1 MTNVFKVKSRFAS
14 LVEEEEIEEKN
25 KNNKEKINKNES
37 LEKNERLTSN
47 TKYDNK
53 KRQEYS
59 SSSNNTNNNNN
70 NNNKFIDEKGKKVKE
85 EQKKIVINDCNFPV
99 LSNEKISEKINEN
112 VSEKLNFIDKVKTEM
127 KVEEEI
133 LNEEYIPPGYLV
145 IKRDKNTNKIIR
157 KYGEMPDYF
166 NKKEIT
172 PSEIIDKLVYL
183 YEKRKEEYIT
193 LWGEEEYEK
202 MFLFNNY
209 DYHYFDKLDLQY
221 EEELK
226 KINYDE
232 EKLFNDNNG
241 YYNDHYYN
249 NKYDD

>member
-1 MTNVFKVKSRFAS
+1 MTNVFKVKSRFSS
-14 LVEEEEIEEKN
+14 LMEQQEVEEKN
-25 KNNKEKINKNES
+25 KNNKEKTDKRDS
-37 LEKNERLTSN
+37 LEKNERVTSN
-47 TKYDNK
+47 TKYDDNK

-59 SSSNNTNNNNN
+59 NNNNNN
-70 NNNKFIDEKGKKVKE
+70 NNNKFIDEKEKKVKE
-85 EQKKIVINDCNFPV
+85 EQKKIIINDCNFPI
-99 LSNEKISEKINEN
+99 LSNEKISEKTSEN
-112 VSEKLNFIDKVKTEM
+112 VSGKLNFIDKVKTEI

-145 IKRDKNTNKIIR
+145 IKRDRNTNKIIR
-157 KYGEMPDYF
+157 KYGEIPDYF

-193 LWGEEEYEK
+193 LWGEEEYER

-226 KINYDE
+226 KLNYE
-232 EKLFNDNNG
+232 EQKFFNDNND
-241 YYNDHYYN
+241 YYNDDYYN
-249 NKYDD
+249 NKYYD

>member
-1 MTNVFKVKSRFAS
+1 MNETTNETTN
-14 LVEEEEIEEKN
+14 EE
-25 KNNKEKINKNES
+25 
-37 LEKNERLTSN
+37 TSK
-47 TKYDNK
+47 T
-53 KRQEYS
+53 
-59 SSSNNTNNNNN
+59 
-70 NNNKFIDEKGKKVKE
+70 
-85 EQKKIVINDCNFPV
+85 
-99 LSNEKISEKINEN
+99 
-112 VSEKLNFIDKVKTEM
+112 LNFIDKVKTVV
-127 KVEEEI
+127 KYQEEL

-145 IKRDKNTNKIIR
+145 LKRDKKTNKITR
-157 KYGEMPDYF
+157 KYGEMQNYF
-166 NKKEIT
+166 EEKEIT

-183 YEKRKEEYIT
+183 YEKRKEEYIE

-226 KINYDE
+226 KINYE
-232 EKLFNDNNG
+232 EMKILNDNND

>member
-1 MTNVFKVKSRFAS
+1 MTNTFKTKSRFAS
-14 LVEEEEIEEKN
+14 LVHEENIEKKKKN
-25 KNNKEKINKNES
+25 
-37 LEKNERLTSN
+37 
-47 TKYDNK
+47 NK

-59 SSSNNTNNNNN
+59 STSSS
-70 NNNKFIDEKGKKVKE
+70 NNNKFIDEKDKKVKE
-85 EQKKIVINDCNFPV
+85 EQKKIIINDCNFPT
-99 LSNEKISEKINEN
+99 LTNNKNEKINEN

-157 KYGEMPDYF
+157 KYGEMSDYF

-226 KINYDE
+226 KINYEE

-241 YYNDHYYN
+241 YYNNDYYN

>member
-1 MTNVFKVKSRFAS
+1 MTNIFKVKSRFSS
-14 LVEEEEIEEKN
+14 LMEQQEVEEKN
-25 KNNKEKINKNES
+25 KNNKEKIDKRES
-37 LEKNERLTSN
+37 LEKNERVTSN
-47 TKYDNK
+47 TKYHDNK

-59 SSSNNTNNNNN
+59 SIN
-70 NNNKFIDEKGKKVKE
+70 NNNKFIDEKEKKVKE
-85 EQKKIVINDCNFPV
+85 EQKKIIINDCNFPI
-99 LSNEKISEKINEN
+99 LSNEKINEKTSEN

-127 KVEEEI
+127 KIEEEI

-145 IKRDKNTNKIIR
+145 IKRDRNTNKIIR

-193 LWGEEEYEK
+193 LWGEEEYER

-221 EEELK
+221 EEEMK
-226 KINYDE
+226 KIIYE
-232 EKLFNDNNG
+232 EHKLFNDNNG
-241 YYNDHYYN
+241 YYNDDYYN

>member
-1 MTNVFKVKSRFAS
+1 MTNVFKVKSRFSS
-14 LVEEEEIEEKN
+14 LMEQQEVEEKN
-25 KNNKEKINKNES
+25 KNNKEKTDKRES
-37 LEKNERLTSN
+37 LEKNERVTSN
-47 TKYDNK
+47 TKYDDNK

-59 SSSNNTNNNNN
+59 NNNNNN
-70 NNNKFIDEKGKKVKE
+70 NNNKFIDEKEKKVKE
-85 EQKKIVINDCNFPV
+85 EQKKIIINDCNFPI
-99 LSNEKISEKINEN
+99 LSNEKISEKTSEN
-112 VSEKLNFIDKVKTEM
+112 VSGKLNFIDKVKTEI

-145 IKRDKNTNKIIR
+145 IKRDRNTNKIIR
-157 KYGEMPDYF
+157 KYGEIPDYF

-193 LWGEEEYEK
+193 LWGEEEYER

-226 KINYDE
+226 KLNYE
-232 EKLFNDNNG
+232 EQKFFNDNND
-241 YYNDHYYN
+241 YYNDDYYN
-249 NKYDD
+249 NKYYD

>member
-1 MTNVFKVKSRFAS
+1 MTNVFKVKSRFSS
-14 LVEEEEIEEKN
+14 LMEQQEVEE
-25 KNNKEKINKNES
+25 KNNKEKTEKRES
-37 LEKNERLTSN
+37 LEKNERVTSN
-47 TKYDNK
+47 TKYHDNK

-59 SSSNNTNNNNN
+59 SINNNNNNNN
-70 NNNKFIDEKGKKVKE
+70 NNNKFIDEKEKKVKE
-85 EQKKIVINDCNFPV
+85 EQKKIIINDCNFPI
-99 LSNEKISEKINEN
+99 LSNEKISEKTSKN
-112 VSEKLNFIDKVKTEM
+112 VSEKLNFIDKVKTEI
-127 KVEEEI
+127 KIEEEI

-145 IKRDKNTNKIIR
+145 IKRDRNTNKIVR

-193 LWGEEEYEK
+193 LWGEEEYER

-226 KINYDE
+226 KINYE
-232 EKLFNDNNG
+232 EQKFFNDNND
-241 YYNDHYYN
+241 YYNDDYYN
-249 NKYDD
+249 NKYYD